1 VVVEDGIAVREVSL
15 LVPPSGSSGRG
26 LGARPNLP
34 TIHLAA
40 LARFIHAGVAGRD
53 AARSTR
59 RKKERT

>member
-1 VVVEDGIAVREVSL
+1 MVEDGIAVREVSL

-40 LARFIHAGVAGRD
+40 PARCTYVGVAGRD

>member
-34 TIHLAA
+34 DPLGLVA
-40 LARFIHAGVAGRD
+40 ARFAGIDVARRD
-53 AARSTR
+53 AARSSR